1 MRIILWILFA
11 LGLPAIRAN
20 CQGISGTGQP
30 VKWMNSTCPI
40 LVGHRGGFD
49 ASLPENSIS
58 MFDFTFSQVNRKPV
72 GIEFDIRKS
81 ASGSL
86 CLMHDSTIDRTTNGS
101 GSVSRLTDDYLKSLY
116 LKDKNGKLTKEK
128 IPLFTDV
135 LRHFKGE
142 NIILM
147 LDIKGNI
154 IPEVINAV
162 RQIEMESQCIL
173 LTFNQKNLRI
183 AKENTS
189 RMMISALV
197 ESERDLAQLQAVE
210 IPKAQLIVYIS
221 EKTPGSVIETLARQ
235 SVMLMADMS
244 EGLRNNSKKYSPE
257 FYRNKVEKLNLGIL
271 ITDYPIEAA
280 RALGFGKP

>member
-1 MRIILWILFA
+1 MHKIPFLLLIFGFI
-11 LGLPAIRAN
+11 AIRSN
-20 CQGISGTGQP
+20 CQGVTGAGQRNAMQTISG
-30 VKWMNSTCPI
+30 PI
-40 LVGHRGGFD
+40 IVGHRGGFD

-135 LRHFKGE
+135 LRHFKGK

-162 RQIEMESQCIL
+162 KQIEMESQCIL

-197 ESERDLAQLQAVE
+197 ESERDLAQLQAIE
-210 IPKAQLIVYIS
+210 IPKEQLIVYIS
-221 EKTPGSVIETLARQ
+221 EKTPGSVIESLARQ

-257 FYRNKVEKLNLGIL
+257 FYRNKVSKLNLGVL
-271 ITDYPIEAA
+271 ITDYPVDVA
-280 RALGFGKP
+280 RAFDTGKP